1 LARAEAEGVAALRER
16 AAGLHRAGKLAEAR
30 GLYATYLAQAPR
42 DGGMWSNYGA
52 LLRSEGQHDLAIRA
66 HERAFA
72 LEPGGRAVMN
82 NLANAL
88 SDVGEYERALPLRE
102 AILRLDPGDVSQ
114 KAMMGKALRAM
125 GRHGEGIAMLEQAV
139 RDHPAEHELRIQLA
153 LTQLADGRY
162 AEGFRNYE
170 ARWLTGELK
179 ARQVAR
185 PKWGGED
192 LAGRT
197 ILVLPEQGFGDAIA
211 FARFLPVLR
220 RFNAGRVI
228 LLCERPLMRLFAG
241 IDGVDWMGPE
251 IGPDQPFDVWTN
263 MMDLPPLHFDL
274 TETIPPP
281 TRLSLPETS
290 RDRARAMVAPHA
302 GALRVGVVWCG
313 SVTYRGNAFRSFS
326 HTLFHGLFDLPGVQL
341 YSLYKGPEL
350 AAFQADGTGG
360 FIVDTA
366 STDAD
371 FADCAGTMME
381 MDLIV
386 TSDTVTAHLA
396 GSLGRPVWTLLHWD
410 AFWLWQ
416 RERERTPW
424 YPSMRLIRQERP
436 RDWAGVMA
444 RVREGLVAMGAR

>member
-1 LARAEAEGVAALRER
+1 LRDR
-16 AAGLHRAGKLAEAR
+16 AASLHRAGQLAEAR
-30 GLYATYLAQAPR
+30 PLYAAYLATMPR
-42 DGGMWSNYGA
+42 DGAMWSNYGS

-66 HERAFA
+66 HERALA
-72 LEPGGRAVMN
+72 IDPGARTVLN

-88 SDVGEYERALPLRE
+88 SDVGFYDRALPLRE
-102 AILRLDPGDVSQ
+102 AILQQDPGDVSQ

-125 GRHGEGIAMLEQAV
+125 GRHAEGITCLERAV
-139 RDHPAEHELRIQLA
+139 RDHPEEHELRIQLA

-162 AEGFRNYE
+162 AQGFRNYE

-179 ARQVAR
+179 ARQIAR
-185 PKWGGED
+185 PKWDGGD

-220 RFNAGRVI
+220 RFNPGRVI
-228 LLCERPLMRLFAG
+228 LLCEKPLLRLFDG
-241 IDGVDWMGPE
+241 IEGVDWMGPE

-263 MMDLPPLHFDL
+263 MMDLPPLHFDR
-274 TETIPPP
+274 TDEIPPP
-281 TRLSLPETS
+281 TRLAVPEAS
-290 RDRARAMVAPHA
+290 RARARGIVAPHA
-302 GALRVGVVWCG
+302 GTFKVGVVWCG

-326 HTLFHGLFDLPGVQL
+326 HTLFHRLLDLPEVQL
-341 YSLYKGPEL
+341 FSLYKGPEL
-350 AAFQADGTGG
+350 AAFHADGTAG
-360 FIVDTA
+360 FIIDTA

-396 GSLGRPVWTLLHWD
+396 GSLGRRVWTLLHWD

-416 RERERTPW
+416 RARDHTPW
-424 YPSMRLIRQERP
+424 YPSMRLIRQDSP

-444 RVREGLVAMGAR
+444 RVRADLAAMGGQ